1 MAERLSRE
9 LIALRVAAELRPG
22 EVVNLG
28 IGMPTLVANYVPA
41 SRGVVLHSEN
51 GILRYGPHAEEG
63 AEDLDFINAR
73 GEHTTWHPGGAVI
86 SHTDAFSIV
95 RSGRLD
101 VAVLGALQVSERGD
115 LSNWMVP
122 SKGIGSP
129 GGGLDMA
136 AGAKR
141 LIAIME
147 HSNGGAPKILR
158 QCDYP
163 LTVAGRVN
171 LIVTDIAVIEVTAEG
186 LVLKEQAPGWSAAE
200 IQSETEARLDVTEPV
215 KEMDFGVLEESPPSK
230 VFPSAAAAV
239 ADIPDG
245 AVILMDGFGGIGG
258 MSHYLM
264 LALRDQGARE
274 LTVVGNTVGIARVS
288 TFGQPPSPGLQA
300 IDHSILVER
309 GQIKHAIASFPV
321 SPSPSR
327 PSAFEEAYRRG
338 EVTLELAPQGTLA
351 ERLRAGGA
359 GIPAF
364 FTPTGA
370 GTVVAEGKET
380 RIIDGREYVME
391 RAIRGNFGFIRA
403 HKADTAG
410 NLVYRGTS
418 RNFNAAMATAAEIT
432 IAEVDEIVE
441 AGTLDPDAVVTPG
454 LYVDRIV
461 QRPAGIFSI
470 PARGGG
476 VRVDKER
483 LPRDVIAMRVAK
495 ELPANAV
502 VNLGIGIPT
511 LVSNYLEGEQSV
523 SYHSES
529 GVLNYGPLAEDYEK
543 DYDLINAGGQFLS
556 WVPGMSFFGSDEA
569 FAMIRGGH
577 VDVTVL
583 GALQV
588 SEAGDLAN
596 WMLPQRGV
604 GNIGGAMDLA
614 VGAKRVIVAMEHTDR
629 RNRPKVVKECTFP
642 LTGRGCVSLVVT
654 DLAVIEVTPAG
665 MVLREVAPDWTAAE
679 VQALTEPTLK
689 VAQDLKEYEL

>member
-1 MAERLSRE
+1 MGERLSRE
-9 LIALRVAAELRPG
+9 LMALRVAAELRPG

-28 IGMPTLVANYVPA
+28 IGMPTLVSNYVPD

-51 GILRYGPHAEEG
+51 GILGYGAHAAEG
-63 AEDLDFINAR
+63 AGDVDLINAR
-73 GEHTTWHPGGAVI
+73 AEHVTWQPGGAVI

-115 LSNWMVP
+115 LANWMVP
-122 SKGIGSP
+122 SKGVGSP

-147 HSNGGAPKILR
+147 HSNEGRPKILR
-158 QCDYP
+158 KCSYP

-171 LIVTDIAVIEVTAEG
+171 LIVSDIAVIEVTTEG
-186 LVLKEQAPGWSAAE
+186 LVLKERAPGWSSEA
-200 IQSETEARLDVTEPV
+200 IQSETEARLIVSEPV
-215 KEMDFGVLEESPPSK
+215 REMDFVIPDESPPSK
-230 VFPSAAAAV
+230 VYPSAAAVV

-245 AVILMDGFGGIGG
+245 ATILMDGFGGIGG
-258 MSHYLM
+258 MAHYLM

-338 EVTLELAPQGTLA
+338 EVTLEVVPQGTLA

-359 GIPAF
+359 GVPAF

-391 RAIRGNFGFIRA
+391 RAIRGDFAFIRA

-410 NLVYRGTS
+410 NLVYRGSS
-418 RNFNAAMATAAEIT
+418 RNFNAAMATAADVT

-441 AGTLDPDAVVTPG
+441 AGALDPEEVVTPG

-461 QRPAGIFSI
+461 QRPARFS
-470 PARGGG
+470 PFRPVEGG
-476 VRVDKER
+476 
-483 LPRDVIAMRVAK
+483 
-495 ELPANAV
+495 
-502 VNLGIGIPT
+502 
-511 LVSNYLEGEQSV
+511 
-523 SYHSES
+523 
-529 GVLNYGPLAEDYEK
+529 
-543 DYDLINAGGQFLS
+543 
-556 WVPGMSFFGSDEA
+556 
-569 FAMIRGGH
+569 
-577 VDVTVL
+577 
-583 GALQV
+583 
-588 SEAGDLAN
+588 
-596 WMLPQRGV
+596 
-604 GNIGGAMDLA
+604 
-614 VGAKRVIVAMEHTDR
+614 
-629 RNRPKVVKECTFP
+629 
-642 LTGRGCVSLVVT
+642 
-654 DLAVIEVTPAG
+654 
-665 MVLREVAPDWTAAE
+665 
-679 VQALTEPTLK
+679 
-689 VAQDLKEYEL
+689 

>member
-9 LIALRVAAELRPG
+9 LMALRVAAELRPV

-141 LIAIME
+141 LIVIME

-158 QCDYP
+158 QCSYP

-171 LIVTDIAVIEVTAEG
+171 LIVTDIAVIEVTADG
-186 LVLKEQAPGWSAAE
+186 LVLKERAPGWSAAE
-200 IQSETEARLDVTEPV
+200 IQSETEARLDVTELV
-215 KEMDFGVLEESPPSK
+215 KEMDFGVPEESPPSK

-239 ADIPDG
+239 ADIFDG

-258 MSHYLM
+258 MAHYLM

-288 TFGQPPSPGLQA
+288 AFGAPPSPGLQA

-380 RIIDGREYVME
+380 RIIDGRECVME
-391 RAIRGNFGFIRA
+391 RAIRGDFAFIRA

-441 AGTLDPDAVVTPG
+441 AGTLDPEEVVTPG

-461 QRPAGIFSI
+461 QRPAGFS
-470 PARGGG
+470 PFRP
-476 VRVDKER
+476 VE
-483 LPRDVIAMRVAK
+483 
-495 ELPANAV
+495 
-502 VNLGIGIPT
+502 
-511 LVSNYLEGEQSV
+511 
-523 SYHSES
+523 
-529 GVLNYGPLAEDYEK
+529 
-543 DYDLINAGGQFLS
+543 
-556 WVPGMSFFGSDEA
+556 EA
-569 FAMIRGGH
+569 
-577 VDVTVL
+577 
-583 GALQV
+583 
-588 SEAGDLAN
+588 
-596 WMLPQRGV
+596 
-604 GNIGGAMDLA
+604 
-614 VGAKRVIVAMEHTDR
+614 
-629 RNRPKVVKECTFP
+629 
-642 LTGRGCVSLVVT
+642 
-654 DLAVIEVTPAG
+654 
-665 MVLREVAPDWTAAE
+665 
-679 VQALTEPTLK
+679 
-689 VAQDLKEYEL
+689 